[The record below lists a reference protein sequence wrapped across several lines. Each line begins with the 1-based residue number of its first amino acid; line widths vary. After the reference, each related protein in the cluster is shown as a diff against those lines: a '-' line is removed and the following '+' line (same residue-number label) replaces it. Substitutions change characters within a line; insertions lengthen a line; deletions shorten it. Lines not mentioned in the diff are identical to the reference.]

1 MLSVFDWSEMTM
13 KPDKAW
19 AGREWFVVRKAEVRM
34 AEDNTLLPHV
44 KMGVEAR
51 EQVVTRN
58 GLEDAAVT
66 LPQHP
71 LKKFADAFTRNFD
84 LIAERK
90 SVVFHLREL
99 AKASVMAKYLIDSK
113 ARLDP
118 SWYQIAD
125 EIVGATEPEA
135 FPEIPQLWNMRG
147 NSRIQLK
154 NGKLVDVITGGQSNL
169 QAIYGGVEF
178 GLDRF
183 ELAQRHALQGQQKP
197 GVPLA
202 QSGRPLFMP
211 QRFQLGQRAEMPQGV
226 DLNLDKFSLSSEE
239 RFVGR
244 LPPCSGGPKSL
255 EARTLLGKAFLQ
267 SLQQQAWPGMKSE
280 DQKLLV
286 NIYNVPQCDRTQEGD
301 SFIPPDPNME
311 YVTKVR
317 ALVGE
322 EESTRDR
329 RKQRFADK
337 TFSLANPG
345 VEFPRTWTSRF
356 QVETDG
362 RISQTAP
369 TKFGLAKL
377 EVDPVFEQTLLN
389 DILPMA
395 APEFNKI
402 TEDGVAFRIYKIG
415 SLEVG
420 CGWDVVPFSGFVP
433 AASSFSS

>member
-1 MLSVFDWSEMTM
+1 MLLSDCFL
-13 KPDKAW
+13 A
-19 AGREWFVVRKAEVRM
+19 AE
-34 AEDNTLLPHV
+34 
-44 KMGVEAR
+44 
-51 EQVVTRN
+51 
-58 GLEDAAVT
+58 
-66 LPQHP
+66 
-71 LKKFADAFTRNFD
+71 
-84 LIAERK
+84 
-90 SVVFHLREL
+90 
-99 AKASVMAKYLIDSK
+99 
-113 ARLDP
+113 
-118 SWYQIAD
+118 
-125 EIVGATEPEA
+125 
-135 FPEIPQLWNMRG
+135 
-147 NSRIQLK
+147 
-154 NGKLVDVITGGQSNL
+154 
-169 QAIYGGVEF
+169 
-178 GLDRF
+178 
-183 ELAQRHALQGQQKP
+183 
-197 GVPLA
+197 VPLA

-267 SLQQQAWPGMKSE
+267 SLQQQAWHGMKSE

-420 CGWDVVPFSGFVP
+420 CLKREKGTASEI
-433 AASSFSS
+433 SSFNASTEYAAMGISGTDVDKTLEY